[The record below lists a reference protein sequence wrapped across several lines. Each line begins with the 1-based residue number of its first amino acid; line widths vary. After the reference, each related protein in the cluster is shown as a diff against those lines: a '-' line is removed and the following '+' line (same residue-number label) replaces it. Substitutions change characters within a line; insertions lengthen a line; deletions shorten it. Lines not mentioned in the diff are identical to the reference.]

1 METCFESV
9 LKEDEAVRLTL
20 VLSCFMARGSCGRD
34 DGEGRKR
41 GKDGRGHGDAEL
53 PSFAMDP
60 SARTY
65 ILHISY
71 MYEHRR
77 DRQIERFGRFIYIHE
92 FSYMNGEHLPKAI
105 ESPPVSRPRT

>member
-1 METCFESV
+1 METCFASV
-9 LKEDEAVRLTL
+9 LKEHDAVLLTL

-65 ILHISY
+65 IHISLY
-71 MYEHRR
+71 VCISTERQT
-77 DRQIERFGRFIYIHE
+77 DREVWKIYLH
-92 FSYMNGEHLPKAI
+92 
-105 ESPPVSRPRT
+105 T